1 MIHLLDYTGRPVE
14 PDDSLLSRIKLL
26 TGTSPTD
33 FACDI
38 PEILLFLSG
47 GSERYALERAR
58 SGGHYLLIG
67 SRHGNSY
74 ASATEVKAWMNSMGI
89 PSILLDQEAMD
100 TPRRVQNFRKAGEAL
115 ESLRG
120 KRIGMIGKV
129 SGWLVASDI
138 PATRLQEKFGI
149 ERIDIGWDQLPRHT
163 EVPPSADFL
172 DYFRNPGEFELTETA
187 RVSELLS
194 LTIAAHNLDAITVE
208 CFPLVKENHVTACL
222 PLARFNDLSFPAGC
236 EGDLTA
242 LTGMML
248 VRELT
253 GTVPWIANINEV
265 SETGCLFSHCT
276 IAPQLVDDLTVKT
289 HYETN
294 EGTAIQGRFR
304 SEEVTVFRIDQ
315 SINRAFIASGIVTD
329 RPRSHSACRTQITVQ
344 LPPSPL
350 ALLREDPLGNH
361 HLILPGDHGGLLRS
375 ACWLA
380 DIKVMG

>member
-14 PDDSLLSRIKLL
+14 PDDALLSRILRL
-26 TGTSPTD
+26 TGTSQPD
-33 FACDI
+33 LFSDL
-38 PEILLFLSG
+38 PEIILFLSG
-47 GSERYALERAR
+47 GSERYALERAK
-58 SGGHYLLIG
+58 SDGNYLLIG

-74 ASATEVKAWMNSMGI
+74 ASATEVKAWMNSKGI
-89 PSILLDQEAMD
+89 PSILLDEEAMD
-100 TPRRVQNFRKAGEAL
+100 TPMRVQNFSKAGEAL
-115 ESLRG
+115 KSQRG

-138 PATRLQEKFGI
+138 PTSRLREKFGI

-163 EVPPSADFL
+163 DVPPSADFL
-172 DYFRNPGEFELTETA
+172 DYFRNPGEFDLTETA
-187 RVSELLS
+187 RVSELLA
-194 LTIAAHNLDAITVE
+194 LTIADRNLDAITVE

-222 PLARFNDLSFPAGC
+222 PLARFNDLGFPAGC

-304 SEEVTVFRIDQ
+304 SDEVTLFRLDQ
-315 SINRAFIASGIVTD
+315 SLNRAFVTTGKVIG

-344 LPPSPL
+344 LPPSAL
-350 ALLREDPLGNH
+350 TLLREDPLGNH
-361 HLILPGDHGGLLRS
+361 HLILPGDYVGLLRS